1 MMRYAVAALGLVCVG
16 LGFWVQV
23 LRLDV
28 AALEKARDDATL
40 ATRTAERDHA
50 VLLSEKQS
58 RHAASQQLKEDEH
71 AKETNRLARQR
82 DTERA
87 AAAGLRS
94 KLANAT
100 ANVGGPVDAATCE
113 RDRDRLEAIGELA
126 GEGVDLVVEARHILD
141 QRDADVRNLL
151 GQIAA
156 DRESCSPVSAPP

>member
-1 MMRYAVAALGLVCVG
+1 MMRYAVAALGLVCAG

-58 RHAASQQLKEDEH
+58 RHAASQKLKEDEH

-87 AAAGLRS
+87 AAAGLRN

-113 RDRDRLEAIGELA
+113 RDRDRLEALGELA
-126 GEGVDLVVEARHILD
+126 GEGVDLVVEARHLLD

-156 DRESCSPVSAPP
+156 DRAACGP